1 MIVDELAAAAKTKA
15 DGRKIA
21 DARVGL
27 EYACVLLE
35 DGSCGL
41 AYTFKD
47 ERDYDAVL
55 NSAARLEGLPVEELI
70 PWAAEAN
77 KFRAALGLA
86 AVNAVLNAREPSR
99 PYETGNMMDGLR
111 LEEGEFFG
119 MIGNFPPVLRRLSPM
134 TKNIYVF
141 ELNPAKGS
149 GFYAP
154 EDMPKHLPKCSHV
167 LITASA
173 IINHT
178 IDEILSLCGG
188 NKKAVYLVGPS
199 APLWPEAFG
208 GRGVTLIAGCVVTRP
223 ALIMPIISLCGG
235 TRHIRPAVEQVML
248 KIENKRRQR
257 PCIR

>member
-1 MIVDELAAAAKTKA
+1 
-15 DGRKIA
+15 
-21 DARVGL
+21 
-27 EYACVLLE
+27 
-35 DGSCGL
+35 
-41 AYTFKD
+41 
-47 ERDYDAVL
+47 
-55 NSAARLEGLPVEELI
+55 
-70 PWAAEAN
+70 
-77 KFRAALGLA
+77 
-86 AVNAVLNAREPSR
+86 
-99 PYETGNMMDGLR
+99 
-111 LEEGEFFG
+111 
-119 MIGNFPPVLRRLSPM
+119 M

-208 GRGVTLIAGCVVTRP
+208 GAGNADCRLRGDKAGFDNADNQPLRRDKAYP
-223 ALIMPIISLCGG
+223 A
-235 TRHIRPAVEQVML
+235 
-248 KIENKRRQR
+248 RRR
-257 PCIR
+257 TGHA